1 VPVTVT
7 GAYKALAPQ
16 AFAETAPQF
25 YNSYFVPRLG
35 IPLETAFASYGQ
47 LYRSQIWIR
56 AAVDK
61 IANSVARLPLHC
73 WHDSKDGKQID
84 TDSPYAQLLAM
95 PCVTLNNYSFKQWI
109 AAMIEIYGEAYLIKI
124 REGRGDEITSL
135 LPMHPSMTNIRR
147 DQYGELEYQFLGRP
161 NEKFGERDVVP
172 FRLFNPDNTMRGMSR
187 LESLRSTLMTEDS
200 ARRSMQAWFQNR
212 MRPSMLIRAKRELG
226 DDGRERLIRALSGQH
241 GGSGNTG
248 RVMVLENDE
257 FEEPTIVQST
267 ADEMQYI
274 QGRELARE
282 EVAAGMDVPLAAM
295 QDTKTSSLLN
305 VVENLRSLYREC
317 VTPRV
322 EFIESVLHYHVGN
335 EFNGPKIAKFDM
347 RAVLRGDWEKRAAGH
362 AQLIQN
368 AAEKPNE
375 AREDLDLPNAGP
387 IGDVLYA
394 QQQIVKLGT
403 PPARP
408 SNSTPSG
415 GQRPTKPPP
424 AQQAATTNGSIAK
437 QKYMRDINGMLGR
450 GYSPQDCAKEMI
462 LRTGDIEGVR
472 EAFEYI
478 RDGEYIMNGELE
490 ELTA

>member
-16 AFAETAPQF
+16 AFAETSPQF

-47 LYRSQIWIR
+47 LYRSQIWVR

-61 IANSVARLPLHC
+61 IANAIARLPLHC
-73 WHDSKDGKQID
+73 WHEDKDGKQID
-84 TDSPYAQLLAM
+84 EDSPYAQLLAM
-95 PCVTLNNYSFKQWI
+95 PCITLNNYSFKQWL
-109 AAMIEIYGEAYLIKI
+109 ASTIEVYGEAYLLKI
-124 REGRGDEITSL
+124 REGRGDSISSL

-147 DQYGELEYQFLGRP
+147 DRYGELNYQFLGKP
-161 NEKFGERDVVP
+161 NETFGERDVVP
-172 FRLFNPDNTMRGMSR
+172 FRLYNPDNTMRGMSR

-200 ARRSMQAWFQNR
+200 SRRAMQAWYQNR
-212 MRPSMLIRAKRELG
+212 MKPSMLIRAKRELG
-226 DDGRERLIRALSGQH
+226 DDGRERLIRALSSQH
-241 GGSGNTG
+241 AGSGNVG

-257 FEEPTIVQST
+257 FEEPTILQNT

-274 QGRELARE
+274 QSRELARA
-282 EVAAGMDVPLAAM
+282 EVAAGMDVPLAAL
-295 QDTKTSSLLN
+295 QDVSQSSLLN

-322 EFIESVLHYHVGN
+322 EFIESVLKYHVGN
-335 EFNGPKIAKFDM
+335 EFNGPKLAKFDM
-347 RAVLRGDWEKRAAGH
+347 KAVLRGDWEKRAAGH

-387 IGDVLYA
+387 IGDFLYA

-408 SNSTPSG
+408 SGATSPG
-415 GQRPTKPPP
+415 GQRSTHPTPSQGP
-424 AQQAATTNGSIAK
+424 ATTGGTIAK
-437 QKYMRDINGMLGR
+437 KKYLRDINGLLQR
-450 GYSPQDCAKEMI
+450 GCSPLDAAKEMV
-462 LRTGDIEGVR
+462 LRTGDVEGVR
-472 EAFEYI
+472 EAFDDI
-478 RDGEYIMNGELE
+478 RDGFTLNGELE
-490 ELTA
+490 ELVS